1 MLKILLICHDIPSK
15 SVGATLPIYH
25 LIKELGNKYEINLV
39 SFDSEKYSIKEL
51 EGYLNEHNS
60 IKIPEHL
67 DFMNQLKYTVKN
79 MMSYDNINT
88 RSFLNYY
95 YHKNMSKL
103 ISEKTTEDIDLVIT
117 DMPMAFYA
125 KNIQKPKIVYAF
137 DAVSN
142 YNYNMYKKSDN
153 VISKIYWYLNYLKI
167 HRYEKVYNSFDYCVL
182 VNNKGKKLLKKD
194 IDTPIEVIAN
204 GVDTKYFTNKSVEDE
219 VKLVFLGDMS
229 TPPNND
235 AVKYFI
241 ENIYPEVLKE
251 ISINFYIVGRNP
263 SNYIQ
268 QLSENPN
275 ITVTGSVNDVRTYL
289 TKGSIF
295 ITPMISG
302 TGIKNKI
309 LEAMSMELAVVS
321 TSIGISGIDS
331 DNNIHYLLADTPE
344 AFKQKIIQLFH
355 DKKLR
360 DDLGIS
366 ARLFVE
372 KNYSWKVSMQK
383 FDEIIHKLI
392 TWNIYLNS
400 NKNNYR

>member
-182 VNNKGKKLLKKD
+182 VNNKDKKLLKKD

-392 TWNIYLNS
+392 T
-400 NKNNYR
+400 